1 LILMLGQALYPAL
14 LPDRAGSADLT
25 VANASSTDTSLTVM
39 LVVALIG
46 MPLVLG
52 YTAFVYRRFTHKV
65 EETDAAYG

>member
-1 LILMLGQALYPAL
+1 LGQALYPAL

-25 VANASSTDTSLTVM
+25 VANAASTDTSLTVM

-46 MPLVLG
+46 MPLVLV

-65 EETDAAYG
+65 EETDSAYG